1 MRSKI
6 VKYIF
11 KKEMLDILR
20 DKKTLFMMIVIPL
33 LLYPLLM
40 LLMIQVMNMS
50 ANSMNSKDI
59 NIAFDSTPN
68 KILISM
74 IEKENNLKGDTET
87 NKDST
92 NDKGKIKILSV
103 DNYKKSLEENKIDA
117 YIKIEEKQS
126 STSYKIY
133 MNSSQENSSNSVK
146 RIETVLD
153 KYKRFTVENTLSEK
167 GLDVQSTLEPITYS
181 TIDVAKTEEV
191 AGYFLGQILP
201 FILIIGVLLGSIYPA
216 IDVMAGE
223 KERGTLETL
232 FTLPISNLELVMG
245 KYMAVS
251 LSAIVT
257 AILNILSMG
266 LTMAF
271 ILVSGGLSSQL
282 GFGNFNYGDLI
293 LPIVTTL
300 ICVCLFSM
308 VVAAISMCVCSLA
321 KSFKDAQNYITP
333 LMLVIM
339 IPSYVSMIPNIVL
352 DRVTAVIPVVNISLL
367 IKSVLSFKSDLNLI
381 ALVLTSNIAFVI
393 LAIILLSKMFN
404 SEEILFGNSK
414 SFSFLEKRCNIKKGS
429 IPTVSDGVI
438 LYAVGLVLLI
448 YVGSLVQI
456 KFGIAGIAM
465 TQVMI
470 IALPLIFAYY
480 IKADFREVFS
490 IKIPTLKHLLGGVV
504 LWVGGYIIIMIITQL
519 ILFLFP
525 QNMEVAESLNKAL
538 FMKDKFLLNLLII
551 GLLPAICEEIFF
563 RGFIFSAFSKSKNG
577 VKSVKLAIICSGVL
591 FGIMHMDF
599 IRIIPTS
606 ILGIIFAYSVYKSG
620 SIFVSMLLH
629 FLNNSVAVIVS
640 HYATGN
646 IANLYK
652 FIEVDFSNLNMF
664 KFVLILVISFILVI
678 LGSRFL
684 NRKDLKN

>member
-68 KILISM
+68 KVLVSM
-74 IEKENNLKGDTET
+74 IEEENNLEGDTGT
-87 NKDST
+87 NKDTT

-153 KYKRFTVENTLSEK
+153 KYKRFTIENTLSEK
-167 GLDVQSTLEPITYS
+167 GLDVQSTLEPIKYS

-271 ILVSGGLSSQL
+271 ILVSGGLSSQF

-293 LPIVTTL
+293 LPIATTL

-429 IPTVSDGVI
+429 IPTVSDGII

-448 YVGSLVQI
+448 YAGSLVQI
-456 KFGIAGIAM
+456 KFGTAGIVM

-504 LWVGGYIIIMIITQL
+504 LWIGGYIIIMIITQL

-525 QNMEVAESLNKAL
+525 QNMEVAESLNKSL

-629 FLNNSVAVIVS
+629 FLNNSVAVIVN

-664 KFVLILVISFILVI
+664 KFVLILVISFISVFYIHLT
-678 LGSRFL
+678 LPT
-684 NRKDLKN
+684 NREE